1 MVGQCLPSLKKGGR
15 DMTISIHCL
24 IRLLKYFRK
33 KDYTLIDV
41 IDYFETVAGN
51 K

>member
-15 DMTISIHCL
+15 GMTISIKCL
-24 IRLLKYFRK
+24 IRMLKYFHNK
-33 KDYTLIDV
+33 NYSLIDV
-41 IDYFETVAGN
+41 IDYFESVAGV